1 MSMAIRFA
9 PGLAAA
15 IAAFAVLK
23 LISWL
28 GWASLTG
35 EAVRDVLDGGFLIA
49 VLMDQ
54 LPRRLEDYLAF
65 FFFGEFCI
73 MTRIH
78 FWSLFH

>member
-1 MSMAIRFA
+1 MSMAIRFV

-35 EAVRDVLDGGFLIA
+35 EAAVFLVSYLVVAIATDRAMQRYGAKGPAGG
-49 VLMDQ
+49 
-54 LPRRLEDYLAF
+54 
-65 FFFGEFCI
+65 
-73 MTRIH
+73 
-78 FWSLFH
+78 